1 MIKHTKSHR
10 LSLALSM
17 PRIIVVLLLA
27 IFFSVTASV
36 SVSSVESYE
45 PWILIDTETKQLSI
59 KRKDNTVRVFNG
71 IAIGRGGAAQLRV
84 RDDGKTPLGEFEIAW
99 IAEESQFH
107 MFFGLNYPNLERVQ
121 KAYDHGEINRITYY
135 RIKDAITSG
144 QVPPQNTKLGGYL
157 GIHGLG
163 NRDLK
168 THQRY
173 NWTLG
178 CVALTNREIEE
189 LALWLKIGTRVIIR

>member
-1 MIKHTKSHR
+1 VT
-10 LSLALSM
+10 
-17 PRIIVVLLLA
+17 RIIVVLLLA
-27 IFFSVTASV
+27 IFFSITASV

-45 PWILIDTETKQLSI
+45 PWILIDTKAEQLSI
-59 KRKDNTVRVFNG
+59 KRKDDTIRLFED
-71 IAIGRGGAAQLRV
+71 IAIGRGGAAQLRI

-99 IAEESQFH
+99 IAKKSQFH

-121 KAYDHGEINRITYY
+121 KAYDSGEIDRVTYY
-135 RIKDAITSG
+135 RVRDAIVSG

-163 NRDLK
+163 SKDLK
-168 THQRY
+168 THRQY

-178 CVALTNREIEE
+178 CVALTNIEIEE
-189 LALWLKIGTRVIIR
+189 LALWLKIGTRVVIR